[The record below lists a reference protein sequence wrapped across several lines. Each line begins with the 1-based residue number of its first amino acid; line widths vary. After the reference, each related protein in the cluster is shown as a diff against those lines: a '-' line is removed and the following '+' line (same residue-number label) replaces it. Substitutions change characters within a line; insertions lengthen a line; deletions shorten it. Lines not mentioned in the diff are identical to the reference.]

1 MTRPPTHQEVK
12 VGLDALRHEAAVWS
26 QQAGQLDQASRKADS
41 LHLNRVEAG
50 VFQLIVS
57 PYNTVVDMVANL
69 TRSGHQAMEEIAATL
84 RATAATY
91 EREDRRHAHAYRKL
105 Y

>member
-1 MTRPPTHQEVK
+1 
-12 VGLDALRHEAAVWS
+12 
-26 QQAGQLDQASRKADS
+26 
-41 LHLNRVEAG
+41 
-50 VFQLIVS
+50 
-57 PYNTVVDMVANL
+57 MVANL